1 MQIFQLTPLYLALLA
16 NPPTN
21 NPLMPTNMIPV
32 SPMANTNPP
41 GPTPNAS
48 SQAAV
53 SAAALNAMKHQLT
66 AGQQQQ
72 LPVGTNN
79 LPVNPNLNLL
89 GGSSTATN
97 PIIPKDLQKQML
109 MSLSTQA
116 AQQQASLL
124 NPLEAHSL
132 KINEYM
138 R

>member
-1 MQIFQLTPLYLALLA
+1 
-16 NPPTN
+16 
-21 NPLMPTNMIPV
+21 MPTNMLPV
-32 SPMANTNPP
+32 SPMANNNNNPP

-48 SQAAV
+48 QAAV
-53 SAAALNAMKHQLT
+53 AAAALNAMKLQLT

-72 LPVGTNN
+72 LPVSTNN

-89 GGSSTATN
+89 GGSSAASN